1 MKVLLPPQYACFPLR
16 TSQIRQWKKEKIFY
30 PGHNNFGLVYNQQIE
45 TNFILKRNV
54 LFLSQ
59 NSERAGLKSIKHTL

>member
-1 MKVLLPPQYACFPLR
+1 MRNLVIGNLPQSRRSLNLGEYAEDA
-16 TSQIRQWKKEKIFY
+16 T
-30 PGHNNFGLVYNQQIE
+30 LVMYNQQIE